1 MEIRDLY
8 DVNRKLTGETIEKGQ
23 KVPLGRYYV
32 TVIAFIENSDGK
44 FLIQKRSK
52 KEENDKSKWASTG
65 GHVKSGETSKKGVQ
79 TEIKEEIGIDID
91 INKLE
96 LFKTIK
102 TEDDFVDLYYV
113 KENFK
118 EEDMI
123 LEEDEVEI
131 ARWLSIDEIKDL
143 IESKEF
149 SESHAEFFH
158 DCLEYLDRE

>member
-65 GHVKSGETSKKGVQ
+65 GHVKSGERSKKGIQ

-123 LEEDEVEI
+123 LEEDEVET

-149 SESHAEFFH
+149 SESHAEFFY